1 MKIILRNEVDES
13 IWNILTETFKT
24 LREWIGTQKIKF
36 RKMKKRRS
44 RYVAQNNE
52 ILSTNLTQK
61 KM

>member
-36 RKMKKRRS
+36 RKIKKRRS
-44 RYVAQNNE
+44 RYVAQK
-52 ILSTNLTQK
+52 Q
-61 KM
+61 